1 MKGNSMEFEDL
12 EPQKGKL
19 KPKDL
24 TSWNIEEL
32 EQYIANMKLEIT
44 RVERVIENKK
54 RVSRDAT
61 ILFKQWGFN
70 LVLIGSN
77 FKCSFYMSFQK
88 GQFLFNK
95 NDIENKKYFGDL

>member
-1 MKGNSMEFEDL
+1 MEFEDL
-12 EPQKGKL
+12 EPQKGQQ

-61 ILFKQWGFN
+61 ILFKQ
-70 LVLIGSN
+70 
-77 FKCSFYMSFQK
+77 
-88 GQFLFNK
+88 
-95 NDIENKKYFGDL
+95 